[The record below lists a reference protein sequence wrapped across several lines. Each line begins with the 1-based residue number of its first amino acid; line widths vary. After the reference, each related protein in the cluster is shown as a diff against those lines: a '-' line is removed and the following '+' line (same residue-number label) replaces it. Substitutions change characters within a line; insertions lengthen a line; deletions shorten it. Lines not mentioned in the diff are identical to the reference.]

1 MLNSEGERF
10 ANELGTRDYIA
21 KRMSEEARDA
31 GLEDLHFHLMLN
43 ADSAAEA
50 DKHVPL
56 YVAKG
61 LLRRH
66 ESLEDASKAMNVSLD
81 VLLSTLSDYNK
92 AARKGID
99 EFGKTDFAHT
109 PWPDPSG
116 PVYLGIVTPVVHY
129 CMGGLE
135 TDEKGLVMSERGVPV
150 AQGLYAVGEL
160 MGGVHGSNRLG
171 GNALTECAVFGRSV
185 GMNLPIRSKRSEE
198 QRAAVKD
205 TVSGGGGGEEET
217 KPKLRAISREELE
230 VHQSEDDVWVA
241 IHGLVYDFTDFAEDH
256 PGGGESIWNVGGMD
270 GTKNFDTVHTV
281 SMLEEFEPLGTF
293 SE

>member
-116 PVYLGIVTPVVHY
+116 PVYLGTVTPVVHY

-135 TDEKGLVMSERGVPV
+135 TDEKGLVMSEGGAPV

-198 QRAAVKD
+198 QRDAVKETASD
-205 TVSGGGGGEEET
+205 EEET

-230 VHQSEDDVWVA
+230 AHQSEDDVWVA